1 MVFLKIFSY
10 YIHIYMY
17 RLDYKY
23 FLNTLQH
30 KQYSEKINKK
40 YYFQL
45 EKILI
50 YFCLMKSSSKKIKLK
65 QGR

>member
-1 MVFLKIFSY
+1 
-10 YIHIYMY
+10 MY